1 MKWIRLTFIFITILT
16 SSLSTYYAIYYYTSQ
31 KPLSNIK
38 NNIIIDKF
46 GIKEIYRS
54 KPGEEEWFMN
64 MDDPKHDLRTDL
76 QTTLTKN
83 DDTEH
88 GINIWEIQ
96 STEVRYEVFTSSG
109 YIHN

>member
-1 MKWIRLTFIFITILT
+1 
-16 SSLSTYYAIYYYTSQ
+16 
-31 KPLSNIK
+31 
-38 NNIIIDKF
+38 
-46 GIKEIYRS
+46 
-54 KPGEEEWFMN
+54 MN